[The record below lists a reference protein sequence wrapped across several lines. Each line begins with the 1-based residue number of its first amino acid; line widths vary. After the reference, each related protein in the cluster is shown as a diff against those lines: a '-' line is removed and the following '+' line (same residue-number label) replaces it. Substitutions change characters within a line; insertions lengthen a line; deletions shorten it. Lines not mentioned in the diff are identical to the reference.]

1 MKVHQIIEARR
12 NPEQNPKTS
21 INRIVYD
28 ALKATKDSIADTKNL
43 FASFTSVD
51 KLGINP
57 KSKYDT
63 PLGIYAYPAEY
74 VFSRVKA
81 ERSMAALPFAGD
93 QPYVN
98 LFKAQ
103 GNIINVATISAA
115 EVRSLYKRIAEL
127 WASTAKDSLGQS
139 WKTSVDEIEKI
150 INNASKKAKFPDYPG
165 GQLWYVTWV
174 ASSDLFA
181 NAWNTTPPVAWN
193 KLFRSIGVD
202 GCVDYTPEG
211 GLGIIHTSEPTQAVF
226 FAINAVTDNE
236 RHANKYSPT
245 SGMLQRKKEIG
256 QEAHEMTKQVVADLK
271 TITDPEDIYRYL
283 MDNKRIDYIR
293 LVKDPDAREYI
304 LSKYPQAIGYISKPT
319 PREQL
324 VAIISSPSVIDVIE
338 RPNEEAVTLGLR
350 QHPTATFDSSRLA
363 ALFPTANKELQL
375 KIVQASSFA
384 SKYFTK
390 SYPEVIQHVI
400 KDLTVVYGSVGK
412 IPSFVKKLATVSNVD
427 YDSMIQQLSQS

>member
-1 MKVHQIIEARR
+1 MKVHQILEARR

-74 VFSRVKA
+74 VFSRVKS

-103 GNIINVATISAA
+103 GNIINVATISSA

-127 WASTAKDSLGQS
+127 WASAATDSRGQS

-181 NAWNTTPPVAWN
+181 AAWNTTPPVAWN

-226 FAINAVTDNE
+226 FAINAVTNNE
-236 RHANKYSPT
+236 RHANKYSPA

-256 QEAHEMTKQVVADLK
+256 REAHEMTKQVVSDLK
-271 TITDPEDIYRYL
+271 TLKTPQEVFNYL
-283 MDNKRIDYIR
+283 MDNKRIDYIK
-293 LVKDPDAREYI
+293 LVKDQDTREYV
-304 LSKYPQAIGYISKPT
+304 LSNYPRAIMFLPRPT
-319 PREQL
+319 HHDQL
-324 VAIISSPSVIDVIE
+324 AAITADPSVIDLIE
-338 RPNEEAVTLGLR
+338 KPDQLAVTFGLR
-350 QHPTATFDSSRLA
+350 NHPEATFDGYRLA
-363 ALFPTANKELQL
+363 SIFPAAIKELQL
-375 KIVQASSFA
+375 RIVRTNLGAADQFI
-384 SKYFTK
+384 KT
-390 SYPEVIQHVI
+390 YPEVLEYLIGRILSMQ
-400 KDLTVVYGSVGK
+400 KP
-412 IPSFVKKLATVSNVD
+412 IPSFVKRLATKSGID
-427 YDSMIQQLSQS
+427 YDALVQKVSAS